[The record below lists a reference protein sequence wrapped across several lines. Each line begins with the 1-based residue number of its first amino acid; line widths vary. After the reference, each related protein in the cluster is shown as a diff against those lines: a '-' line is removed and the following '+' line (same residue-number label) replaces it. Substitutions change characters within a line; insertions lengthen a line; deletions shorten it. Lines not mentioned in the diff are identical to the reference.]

1 MRLSDGHFVAEEVVT
16 DTAEVFRYVVWGFTS
31 CRCIAVHHAVGTFTF
46 DGDAERAA
54 DLDLAFRPT
63 TALLRPVLTRFVD
76 GDWAAYMAGRRRGH
90 A

>member
-46 DGDAERAA
+46 DGDAERAR
-54 DLDLAFRPT
+54 LTWTSRSGPRP
-63 TALLRPVLTRFVD
+63 RCC
-76 GDWAAYMAGRRRGH
+76 GRC
-90 A
+90 